1 MSRRNVATLSE
12 QREIE
17 KLLREMF
24 KRNEDTEYG
33 FSLIMQTIIDGDE
46 NFHDILPEVNDET
59 IKLVL
64 RQLVEKRAIV
74 QIPKNEHGDFGYQW
88 NTSRSNP
95 CRR

>member
-1 MSRRNVATLSE
+1 MSRRYSSRLE
-12 QREIE
+12 RRELE

-46 NFHDILPEVNDET
+46 NFHDISPEVNDET
-59 IKLVL
+59 IRLVL
-64 RQLVEKRAIV
+64 RQLVGNKAIT
-74 QIPKNEHGDFGYQW
+74 QTRKNNHGDCGYQW

-95 CRR
+95 YR